1 MFTCDKKFFKK
12 IAWWII
18 GIVSACIIIYLSIRY
33 IHIIGN
39 TVRELVQIV
48 LPLLIGIILAMI
60 LNIPMNF
67 FENHLFSKGIPLK
80 SSKARRNLSIVLS
93 LVCII
98 GILVL
103 AFFLVVPEFIQA
115 IITLINIGIKGI
127 RSISDLTETLDYS
140 AIPFGSFLKDI
151 NIDWEAIVSHLQ
163 NFFPAFMDK
172 LAKEIPNLLGSSI
185 GSLINVSL
193 GLIFAIYMLSQK
205 DLLKNQTMLLI
216 QVWLPQKP
224 GNSMIHIVS
233 VYADSF
239 RNFIIGQTT
248 EAVILG
254 SLCTIGMAI
263 LQLPYAPTIGV
274 LVGVTAF
281 IPYVGAYLGAILGF
295 VMILTVKPFKAVIFL
310 IYLIILQQVEGNI
323 IYPKVV
329 GKKINLPSLWVL
341 AALTIG
347 GNIAGPI
354 GMLFGVPIF
363 SATYNLIVEATQK
376 RRNQKTTAS
385 KNTDPID

>member
-1 MFTCDKKFFKK
+1 MFTCDKK

-67 FENHLFSKGIPLK
+67 FENHLFSKWIPLK
-80 SSKARRNLSIVLS
+80 SSNARRNLSIVLS

-103 AFFLVVPEFIQA
+103 AFFLVVPEFIRA

-127 RSISDLTETLDYS
+127 QSISDLVETLDYS
-140 AIPFGSFLKDI
+140 AIPFGNFLKDI
-151 NIDWEAIVSHLQ
+151 NIDWETIVSRLQ

-172 LAKEIPNLLGSSI
+172 LAKEIPDLLGSSI
-185 GSLINVSL
+185 GFLINVSL

-205 DLLKNQTMLLI
+205 DLLKKQTMLLI

-224 GNSMIHIVS
+224 GNSIIHIVS

-254 SLCTIGMAI
+254 SLCTLGMAI

-363 SATYNLIVEATQK
+363 SATYNLIVEATLK
-376 RRNQKTTAS
+376 RRNQKANAS
-385 KNTDPID
+385 KNTAPIN

>member
-12 IAWWII
+12 LAWWII
-18 GIVSACIIIYLSIRY
+18 GIVSTCIIIYLSIRY
-33 IHIIGN
+33 IHIIGDSIWK
-39 TVRELVQIV
+39 LVQIV
-48 LPLLIGIILAMI
+48 LPLLIGVILAMI
-60 LNIPMNF
+60 LNIPMNY
-67 FENHLFSKGIPLK
+67 FEHHLFSKWIPIK
-80 SSKARRNLSIVLS
+80 SSKVKRNLSIILS
-93 LVCII
+93 LVCIV

-127 RSISDLTETLDYS
+127 QSISDLTETLDYS
-140 AIPFGSFLKDI
+140 AIPFGDFLKDI
-151 NIDWEAIVSHLQ
+151 NIDWEAIVSRLQ
-163 NFFPAFMDK
+163 NFFPAFMNK

-185 GSLINVSL
+185 GFFVNISL
-193 GLIFAIYMLSQK
+193 GLIFAIYILSQK
-205 DLLKNQTMLLI
+205 ELLKKHTTLLI
-216 QVWLPQKP
+216 QVWIPQKQ
-224 GNSMIHIVS
+224 GNSLIHIVS

-295 VMILTVKPFKAVIFL
+295 IMILTVKPFKAVIFL

-354 GMLFGVPIF
+354 GMLFGVPVF
-363 SATYNLIVEATQK
+363 SATYNLIAEATQNRK
-376 RRNQKTTAS
+376 NKKESAS
-385 KNTDPID
+385 RKPSP

>member
-1 MFTCDKKFFKK
+1 MGTCNKKFFKK
-12 IAWWII
+12 LAWWII
-18 GIVSACIIIYLSIRY
+18 GIVSTCIIIYLSIRY
-33 IHIIGN
+33 IHIIGSSIW
-39 TVRELVQIV
+39 ELVQIV

-67 FENHLFSKGIPLK
+67 FELRLFSKWIPIK
-80 SSKARRNLSIVLS
+80 SSKVKRNLSIILA

-127 RSISDLTETLDYS
+127 QSISDLTETLDYS
-140 AIPFGSFLKDI
+140 SIPFGNFLKGI
-151 NIDWEAIVSHLQ
+151 NIDWEAIVSRLQ
-163 NFFPAFMDK
+163 NFLPAFMNK
-172 LAKEIPNLLGSSI
+172 LAKEIPNILGSSI
-185 GSLINVSL
+185 GFFVNISL
-193 GLIFAIYMLSQK
+193 GLIFAIYILSQK
-205 DLLKNQTMLLI
+205 ELLKKQTTLLI
-216 QVWLPQKP
+216 HVWIPQKL
-224 GNSMIHIVS
+224 GNPMIHIVS
-233 VYADSF
+233 VYSDSF

-295 VMILTVKPFKAVIFL
+295 IMILTVKPFKAVIFL
-310 IYLIILQQVEGNI
+310 IFLIILQQVEGNI

-354 GMLFGVPIF
+354 GMLFGVPVF
-363 SATYNLIVEATQK
+363 SATYNLIAEATQNRK
-376 RRNQKTTAS
+376 NKKECAS
-385 KNTDPID
+385 RKPSP